1 MPTDNTKAI
10 EDKAIEDKVRQ
21 HIRRVNDRPEDY
33 HHPSKVDKNKK
44 EKSKPPKDFNMLKA
58 IRGESLHKNN
68 IVRRD
73 KQVRKY
79 VDENLDVKG
88 RPSVLPG
95 QLVMFDYFEPA
106 TKEDLEYYD
115 AMPCT
120 IFFGIVN
127 TENGKRVLGFNIHY
141 YPPRIRYQVIDRIFE
156 IFRPLYL
163 KSWNEPLKK
172 EMEHFNY
179 KMLISQLQKAKLDF
193 GIRMY
198 IPKLMA
204 SVTPIPTKDW
214 QKVVFTEG
222 RFKKQTRDAILK
234 YWKDKSIGIDKTKKK
249 KL

>member
-1 MPTDNTKAI
+1 MPTTKEI
-10 EDKAIEDKVRQ
+10 LESKKKKI
-21 HIRRVNDRPEDY
+21 RPENFHY
-33 HHPSKVDKNKK
+33 DKKNGGKPKK
-44 EKSKPPKDFNMLKA
+44 EKPPKDFNMLKA
-58 IRGESLHKNN
+58 IRNEPLHKNN
-68 IVRRD
+68 VLRRD

-79 VDENLDVKG
+79 VDENLEIKG

-127 TENGKRVLGFNIHY
+127 TEKGRRVLGFNIHY

-163 KSWNEPLKK
+163 KAWNEPLTE
-172 EMEHFNY
+172 EMNHFNY
-179 KMLISQLQKAKLDF
+179 KMLIAQLQKAKLDF

-204 SVTPIPTKDW
+204 SVTPIPVKDW

-234 YWKDKSIGIDKTKKK
+234 YWKNKSEGITKEKKK
-249 KL
+249 K